1 MRSWPLDFA
10 RDKQRRTVG
19 VLTAL
24 ALIAATSQTTD
35 GFATLGST
43 WASGG
48 ITMHLNLVGGSGL
61 TDGSANFNAVVA
73 GAMSTWNQSLSRVQL
88 AAVNPGTSAR
98 GDGDL
103 VNQVFSD
110 STYYGTSFG
119 RDTLA
124 ITTRWTLNNTQRVEA
139 DIVFNNAF
147 TFDSYRGNVR
157 SSGVWDLR
165 RVALHELGHVLGLD
179 HPDERG
185 QNVVAQMNSI
195 LGNLD
200 SLTADDITGVQS
212 LYGAITGVAGNVSF
226 PPRNEPNAFYQSLLA
241 VYQNELRASA
251 SPTYV
256 DPEGTVIWLTEYAR
270 QRVGQCSHGTA
281 TTNTLNQITS
291 NGSTL
296 VCASTPLG
304 PIPFPP
310 RNEGLLFMNE
320 LDSTYNNSL
329 HRPLG
334 SSFVNNEG
342 AVVWVLEYLRYRLN
356 GCNHGD
362 ATTKVLQQIR
372 GQGIQPVCTA

>member
-1 MRSWPLDFA
+1 M
-10 RDKQRRTVG
+10 KTRRILGAFTVVAL
-19 VLTAL
+19 VL
-24 ALIAATSQTTD
+24 ATSQTTN

-43 WASGG
+43 WASGAV
-48 ITMHLNLVGGSGL
+48 TMNLQLTGGSGL
-61 TDGSANFNAVVA
+61 SDGSANFNAA
-73 GAMSTWNQSLSRVQL
+73 FTSAMNIWNQSLSRIQF
-88 AAVNPGTSAR
+88 AAGGASGR

-103 VNQVFSD
+103 VNQVFFD
-110 STYYGTSFG
+110 TNYYGTSFG
-119 RDTLA
+119 SDTLA
-124 ITTRWTLNNTQRVEA
+124 ITTRWTLNGTQRVEA
-139 DIVFNNAF
+139 DIVFNTKF
-147 TFDSYRGNVR
+147 TFDSYRGNIR
-157 SSGVWDLR
+157 SSGVWDIR

-185 QNVVAQMNSI
+185 QSVTAQMNSI

-200 SLTADDITGVQS
+200 SLTADDIAGAQS
-212 LYGAITGVAGNVSF
+212 LYGSGVTGNITF
-226 PPRNEPNAFYQSLLA
+226 PPRNEPNAFFQSLLA
-241 VYQNELRASA
+241 VYRDELRAGE

-256 DPEGTVIWLTEYAR
+256 DAEGAVIWLTEYAR

-291 NGSTL
+291 NGGTL
-296 VCASTPLG
+296 VCATTPVG

-320 LDSTYNNSL
+320 LDNTYRDALGRS
-329 HRPLG
+329 LG
-334 SSFVNNEG
+334 SSVVNNEG

-372 GQGIQPVCTA
+372 TGVIAPVCTA

>member
-1 MRSWPLDFA
+1 MTS
-10 RDKQRRTVG
+10 KQRRILG
-19 VLTAL
+19 VLTAV
-24 ALIAATSQTTD
+24 ALVAATSQTAK

-43 WASGG
+43 WASGP
-48 ITMHLNLVGGSGL
+48 ITMNLQLTGGSGL
-61 TDGSANFNAVVA
+61 SDGSASFNAVVSS
-73 GAMSTWNQSLSRVQL
+73 AMSTWNQSLSRVQL
-88 AAVNPGTSAR
+88 AAGSGTAP

-103 VNQVFSD
+103 INQVFSD
-110 STYYGTSFG
+110 SSYYGTSFG

-124 ITTRWTLNNTQRVEA
+124 ITTRWTLGGSERVEA

-147 TFDSYRGNVR
+147 TFDSYRGSIR
-157 SSGVWDLR
+157 SSGVWDMR
-165 RVALHELGHVLGLD
+165 RVALHELGHALGLD

-185 QNVVAQMNSI
+185 QSVNAMMNSI

-200 SLTADDITGVQS
+200 SLTADDIAGVQS
-212 LYGAITGVAGNVSF
+212 LYGGGVAGNIPF
-226 PPRNEPNAFYQSLLA
+226 PPRNEPNAFFTSLVA
-241 VYQNELRASA
+241 VYRDELRASQ

-256 DPEGTVIWLTEYAR
+256 DAEGAVIWLTEYAR
-270 QRVGQCSHGTA
+270 QRVGQCGHGTA

-291 NGSTL
+291 NGATL
-296 VCASTPLG
+296 VCAATPLG

-310 RNEGLLFMNE
+310 RNEGMLFMNE
-320 LDSTYNNSL
+320 LDNTYRDALRRS
-329 HRPLG
+329 LG

-362 ATTKVLQQIR
+362 GTTKVLQQIR